1 MGRKIERLLIA
12 NRGVPAIRVIH
23 TCRERGISTVAV
35 YSTPDR
41 LASHVTMADMAVH
54 VGEAPPLESYLNM
67 ERIVEAALASGAD
80 AVHPGWGF
88 LAENWKFAQLVEEAG
103 LIWVGPPPEVIK
115 AMGDKV
121 QSRRTAERA
130 GVPTIP
136 AITEVADVKQLT
148 NRIREDGLRYPIMI
162 KAAAGGGGKGLI
174 KVEDDRELEAALSR
188 ARSEALKAFGDDR
201 VLVERYI
208 EPAKHIEVQIIADK
222 YGNVLHLFERECT
235 LQRRNQKVIEE
246 APSPSLTEELRREIC
261 ATAVKLMRAIGYVS
275 AGTVEFIFDPRSQEF
290 YLLEVNTR
298 LQVEHGVTELITGL
312 DLVALMLDIAR
323 GERLPFSQEE
333 IERRGW
339 AIEAR
344 LNAEDPKSFSPSFG
358 VITRLRIP
366 QGPRVRVSPGVS
378 EGDEVPPYYDSL
390 IMLVMTVG
398 PRREDAI
405 RTMER
410 ALTELE
416 VEGVKTLAPLLLS
429 LIRHESF
436 SSATFSTQFIESH
449 IEELASEFAPQD
461 EEVRKIARFI
471 AEVSALG
478 PRDWM

>member
-1 MGRKIERLLIA
+1 
-12 NRGVPAIRVIH
+12 
-23 TCRERGISTVAV
+23 
-35 YSTPDR
+35 
-41 LASHVTMADMAVH
+41 
-54 VGEAPPLESYLNM
+54 
-67 ERIVEAALASGAD
+67 
-80 AVHPGWGF
+80 
-88 LAENWKFAQLVEEAG
+88 
-103 LIWVGPPPEVIK
+103 
-115 AMGDKV
+115 
-121 QSRRTAERA
+121 
-130 GVPTIP
+130 
-136 AITEVADVKQLT
+136 
-148 NRIREDGLRYPIMI
+148 
-162 KAAAGGGGKGLI
+162 
-174 KVEDDRELEAALSR
+174 
-188 ARSEALKAFGDDR
+188 
-201 VLVERYI
+201 
-208 EPAKHIEVQIIADK
+208 
-222 YGNVLHLFERECT
+222 
-235 LQRRNQKVIEE
+235 
-246 APSPSLTEELRREIC
+246 
-261 ATAVKLMRAIGYVS
+261 
-275 AGTVEFIFDPRSQEF
+275 
-290 YLLEVNTR
+290 
-298 LQVEHGVTELITGL
+298 VEHGVTELITGL

-358 VITRLRIP
+358 VISRLRIP